1 MEYNK
6 KIDNILN
13 ENISNELKIQSLN
26 SIINNLNDFNNKNEL
41 IESLQN
47 DKRNIEDELNK

>member
-26 SIINNLNDFNNKNEL
+26 SIINNLKLDNNKNEL